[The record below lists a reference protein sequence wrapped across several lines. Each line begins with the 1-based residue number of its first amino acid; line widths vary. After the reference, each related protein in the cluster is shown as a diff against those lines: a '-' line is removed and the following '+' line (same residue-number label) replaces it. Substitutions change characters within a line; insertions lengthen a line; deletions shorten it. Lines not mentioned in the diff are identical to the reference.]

1 MIEPAPRILFVP
13 VSGRYGMGEYAR
25 AAAIAHA
32 AAGRWP
38 RAEIHFML
46 SRAAPYAASVPF
58 ATTWL
63 ASSATFHTPEV
74 CRRIEEWRPHLVVFD
89 NAGRT
94 AQLKAAR
101 EAGARIV
108 YVSARS
114 RQRRKAFRLRWMR
127 MLDEHWIA
135 YPEFLAGSLGW
146 LERAKLKMLGRPA
159 VRYLDVIFSRTP
171 TARLEAIR
179 AETGCEAGDYVLMVP
194 GGGTGHP
201 GADAATAQFRA
212 AGQALAAQGVR
223 TLFVGPEP
231 GAAGAAGA
239 TQNGAPFH
247 AVGALAQGDLA
258 ALLRGARLVVANG
271 GSTLLQA
278 LACGAPTIAVAIA
291 GDQAG
296 RIGGCVS
303 AGVART
309 APLAAEAIGAAALA
323 LLRDEPARAA
333 LARRA
338 ADLKLVDGVQTA
350 LGAMERLIAAGSPGA

>member
-1 MIEPAPRILFVP
+1 MP

-25 AAAIAHA
+25 ASAIAHA

-38 RAEIHFML
+38 EAEIHFML

-58 ATTWL
+58 AATWL
-63 ASSATFHTPEV
+63 ASSPTFHTPEV
-74 CRRIEEWRPHLVVFD
+74 CKLIEEWRPHLVVFD

-101 EAGARIV
+101 DAGARIV
-108 YVSARS
+108 YVSARR

-127 MLDEHWIA
+127 LLDEHWIA
-135 YPEFLAGSLGW
+135 YPVFLAGPLGW
-146 LERAKLKMLGRPA
+146 LERAKLWMLGRPV

-171 TARLEAIR
+171 TARYEAIR
-179 AETGCEAGDYVLMVP
+179 AETGCAAGDYVLLVP

-212 AGQALAAQGVR
+212 AAQRLAVQGFR

-231 GAAGAAGA
+231 TAATAASA
-239 TQNGAPFH
+239 AAP
-247 AVGALAQGDLA
+247 ADVPLYCLGALAQGDLA
-258 ALLRGARLVVANG
+258 ALMQGARLVVANG

-278 LACGAPTIAVAIA
+278 LACAAPTIAVPIA
-291 GDQAG
+291 GDQAE
-296 RIGGCVS
+296 RIRGCVR

-323 LLRDEPARAA
+323 LLADEPARAA

-338 ADLKLVDGVQTA
+338 ADLELADGVQTA
-350 LGAMERLIAAGSPGA
+350 LRAMERLIAGRAAV